1 MMRFL
6 NNNYTFLIVIGF
18 ILFILL
24 YSFFGERG
32 LRRVFILKKEL
43 KEIESDCQNLR
54 AENDVLK
61 ETVYLLKN
69 DKKYMEKIAREE
81 LGLVRSEELI
91 YLFKNN

>member
-1 MMRFL
+1 MRFL
-6 NNNYTFLIVIGF
+6 NNNYTLLIVIGF

-32 LRRVFILKKEL
+32 LRKVIIFKKEL
-43 KEIESDCQNLR
+43 KKVESYNQSLR
-54 AENDVLK
+54 DENDVLK

-69 DKKYMEKIAREE
+69 DKKYIEKIARGE
-81 LGLVRSEELI
+81 LGLLRSEELI